1 MRYRA
6 LWALVSVLTLCKC
19 NSQPLHS
26 NGILDII
33 VSVPLVATVSMQ
45 PVVPF
50 QKQDRPGISLSE
62 RGLLQFPM
70 KRFWSVSFL
79 FFFITAE
86 HNPLFFR
93 FYFSHP
99 HGVGRP
105 AEYLDFSEV
114 SLLKKDAV

>member
-79 FFFITAE
+79 FFLSQLSTILCSFVST
-86 HNPLFFR
+86 
-93 FYFSHP
+93 SHIRMAW
-99 HGVGRP
+99 GGQ
-105 AEYLDFSEV
+105 LSI
-114 SLLKKDAV
+114 